1 MKRTYFLCK
10 FLEENK
16 VFEGKFRACR
26 GYIDV
31 GHNVKIGEEY
41 AGYKEGYI
49 CSEEIIWKKDG
60 TLELRRRK
68 LRKRTLEIVE
78 EIRPLWGL
86 RIDDIYLKD
95 VDEDIHIKVNRFQ
108 YKTFWKSKFII
119 AEAEDNKYIITDY
132 PYLDKI
138 KNKSIIVDNPYL
150 DSIKKVKYI
159 EIDIKKGTYPVVKV
173 YNKEYMSEYLG
184 VIGKIILH
192 EYHGYIPAY
201 EDYLATLFVHYVG
214 YLFSLKEK
222 SDKDITGL

>member
-1 MKRTYFLCK
+1 MRTMYSLDK

-16 VFEGKFRACR
+16 VFEGRFRACR
-26 GYIDV
+26 GYIYV

-41 AGYKEGYI
+41 AGYIEGYI

-78 EIRPLWGL
+78 EIRPLRGL

-95 VDEDIHIKVNRFQ
+95 IDEDIHIKVNRFQ
-108 YKTFWKSKFII
+108 YKTFFNSKFII
-119 AEAEDNKYIITDY
+119 AEAEDNKYII
-132 PYLDKI
+132 
-138 KNKSIIVDNPYL
+138 VDNPYL
-150 DSIKKVKYI
+150 DSIKKEKYI
-159 EIDIKKGTYPVVKV
+159 EIDIKKGTYTVVRV

-192 EYHGYIPAY
+192 EYGGYIPSY
-201 EDYLATLFVHYVG
+201 EEYLATLFNHYVG
-214 YLFSLKEK
+214 YLFSFKEK
-222 SDKDITGL
+222 SGKDIARL